1 MDDARH
7 LLDALVEEPER
18 RGVREH
24 QAGRPF
30 RDPLPKIR
38 EVDVSTR
45 VRRDADE
52 REPGH
57 RHAGR
62 VRAVSGVGDDDLGA
76 LLAPLGEVGAQQE
89 QPQKLPLRPRGRL
102 QRDGVEAR
110 HCSEGALE
118 SPHQLEGSLTTLDL
132 LMRVKIAESRQRGQQ
147 LVDPRV
153 VLHGAGAERV
163 EARVDAE
170 VAGGELREV
179 AQQLRLRKLRKPW
192 RLPPAELGRDLDRR
206 EVVPRER
213 RPTAARPGLLVEE
226 LHVSLSFISGPRVAE
241 LGHESDTV
249 SRTNRHDPAQS
260 RGFLTAT
267 LVSGRWVS
275 PSQGGACTSNRAHAV
290 TSRSTSTRR
299 SISAG
304 VRFSVRQ
311 TSRTSSRPG

>member
-1 MDDARH
+1 MTAS
-7 LLDALVEEPER
+7 
-18 RGVREH
+18 
-24 QAGRPF
+24 RP
-30 RDPLPKIR
+30 
-38 EVDVSTR
+38 
-45 VRRDADE
+45 
-52 REPGH
+52 G
-57 RHAGR
+57 
-62 VRAVSGVGDDDLGA
+62 
-76 LLAPLGEVGAQQE
+76 
-89 QPQKLPLRPRGRL
+89 
-102 QRDGVEAR
+102 
-110 HCSEGALE
+110 HCSERALE
-118 SPHQLEGSLTTLDL
+118 SPHQLEGSLATLDL
-132 LMRVKIAESRQRGQQ
+132 LVRVKIAESRQRGQQ

-163 EARVDAE
+163 EASVDAE

-179 AQQLRLRKLRKPW
+179 AQQLRLRELRKPW
-192 RLPPAELGRDLDRR
+192 RLPPAELVRDLGGR

-213 RPTAARPGLLVEE
+213 RPAAARPGLLVEE
-226 LHVSLSFISGPRVAE
+226 LHVSLGFISAAPELVE

-267 LVSGRWVS
+267 LVSGRRVS
-275 PSQGGACTSNRAHAV
+275 PHPGWGCTSNRAHAV